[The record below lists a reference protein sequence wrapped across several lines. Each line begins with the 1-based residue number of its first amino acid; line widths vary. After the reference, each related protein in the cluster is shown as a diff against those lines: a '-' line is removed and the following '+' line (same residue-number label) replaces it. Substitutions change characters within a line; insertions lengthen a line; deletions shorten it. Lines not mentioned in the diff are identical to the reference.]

1 MAGSAPARPPF
12 FRLTV
17 AAGAL
22 LASDAVFL
30 GVLGLRTGRPLLVWI
45 AAVSLAGAGL
55 LFWLWRLHRRRW
67 AALAD
72 ARRLG
77 QEEARSLAELVRTQ
91 RSSDRS
97 GLP

>member
-1 MAGSAPARPPF
+1 MAGSAPPRPPF

-22 LASDAVFL
+22 LVSDALFL
-30 GVLGLRTGRPLLVWI
+30 GALGLGTGRPLLVWI

-67 AALAD
+67 AALAE
-72 ARRLG
+72 ARRLV
-77 QEEARSLAELVRTQ
+77 QDEARSLAELIRVQ
-91 RSSDRS
+91 GPPDRP
-97 GLP
+97 GPP